1 MQATIVL
8 QDRYVDRAQGHLQ
21 EAEEAK
27 KNKKSTR
34 PMGDGLAKL
43 LDGNEFFD
51 HVTEWETQ
59 REKVTND
66 KAKKKKGRNKEKCKK
81 HEETVK
87 AWERDRDLAK
97 VEKRRLTWPK
107 PKAPAYEKPTP
118 RPKKDAFSLNE
129 GTEIDEQGSDGQ
141 DEEFRRGTDDDEA
154 EVVDEDEEMGESGSV
169 MGDD

>member
-1 MQATIVL
+1 MQATVVL
-8 QDRYVDRAQGHLQ
+8 QDRYIDWAQGHLQ

-34 PMGDGLAKL
+34 LMGDGLAKL

-51 HVTEWETQ
+51 RVTEWETQ

-66 KAKKKKGRNKEKCKK
+66 KAKKKSSREMHSIALQRWKHLKEQRKGRNKEKREK

-87 AWERDRDLAK
+87 AWEHDRDLAK
-97 VEKRRLTWPK
+97 
-107 PKAPAYEKPTP
+107 A
-118 RPKKDAFSLNE
+118 KKDAFSLNE

-141 DEEFRRGTDDDEA
+141 DEEFRRDTDDDEA